1 MSKKHNRKRSTNGI
15 TRLRTGTPSG
25 KPTPDA
31 EKMLPTPSIEGA
43 QAFIQKLKDWIEHV
57 ETYPG
62 LKAASY
68 SWQIAQVIP
77 SKDGRGH
84 ATGAAEWH
92 MKAIVIKPVPED
104 LRVEGREYAC
114 RFI

>member
-1 MSKKHNRKRSTNGI
+1 MSKKKKRTRNLNGHAKP
-15 TRLRTGTPSG
+15 RAG
-25 KPTPDA
+25 KNLPDA

-43 QAFIQKLKDWIEHV
+43 QSLIQKLKDWIEHV

-77 SKDGRGH
+77 LKDGGSH

-92 MKAIVIKPVPED
+92 LKAIVIKPVPEEQ
-104 LRVEGREYAC
+104 RVEGREYA
-114 RFI
+114 